1 MQERKWP
8 TTLVGQF
15 EAVVSKHGN
24 KVALIH
30 ADGISLTYGQMQQR
44 IETIA
49 ATLLGN
55 QVKPGDSVGI
65 FQESTPD
72 WVCSMLAVWK
82 VGAVFVPLDPGTK
95 TERLAMVA
103 DDCKPR
109 VILTDDVT
117 KTKQEELKA
126 TQSVVLNVSPLADAQ
141 PGPRPIS
148 IRATPD
154 GLAMIYYTSGSTGTP
169 KGIPVNQE
177 GLRAVFEGACQRY
190 EVDESVV
197 SLLQSS
203 LGFDISLIQMFIAWP
218 VGGTVCM
225 ISRDMRGDSVALMDF
240 AVRHGVT
247 HTTGTPSEYNSWL
260 RFGDQARLRASSWR
274 AAICGAEAFP
284 MALLERLR
292 ELGKQDLK
300 LHHIYG
306 TTETTIFATTQELNW
321 KEEGFYKEGQVPAGF
336 SLPNKAMYVV
346 DKDLHLLPI
355 GLPGEIVLAGVG
367 VAPKGYNNNDAL
379 TKSCFVPN
387 IFATEP
393 LRRNGWTSM
402 YRTRD
407 RGRLLPDGSIVVEG
421 RIGDDTE
428 IKLRGQRIDLK
439 DVEATI
445 VRCAHGVITEA
456 VASVRSTA
464 GTTDTQFLVAHVVI
478 SPTRSNMLADDPSA
492 FLRDLLAGLPLPRY
506 MCPTVLV
513 PIEKMPMTMSSKL
526 DRRAVS
532 ALPVTQPERSVAEGA
547 TSAQSMSEDESQLK
561 SIWEEVIP
569 QGLFDVTRESDFFH
583 VGGTSLL
590 LVQLQAQLHA
600 RFGLSIRLADLFAN
614 STLQSMAQLVA
625 SRTDGDETLRA
636 TIDWEW
642 ETRPS
647 ADLQIGTAPPDVVPA
662 PAANPKSVLIT
673 GGAGF
678 LGRALLRSA
687 IDNPAI
693 ERVHAVAVRQLQ
705 KRLASGLLP
714 THPKVI
720 YYDGDLREPRVGL
733 SEEEAERVFADIDA
747 VIHNG
752 ADVSHLKSYFTLRRA
767 NVNATKELAR
777 LCLPRR
783 IPFHYVST
791 AGVSMFTFWQS
802 FGEETAGTAQPPTD
816 GTNGYKASK
825 WASEQFLERLNE
837 RLGLP
842 VWLHRP
848 SDMVR
853 DDDDEASWDLLHT
866 LLGYSRV
873 LRAVPLSENLW
884 GWLDLVNV
892 RQVSGDVVQMVVDNK
907 PRATDAHSTSYV
919 HHTGDMAIPI
929 DEMKEFFEEECG
941 GTHSFA
947 KVPIEEWA
955 RLAEQAGMRPA
966 VAAVFAN
973 VPRLPRALCF
983 PRFVKTWRPAPGQ
996 DGGMLLVRR
1005 CRCGEELSP
1014 VWSEGCELCGCRPL
1028 MPKWS

>member
-1 MQERKWP
+1 M
-8 TTLVGQF
+8 
-15 EAVVSKHGN
+15 
-24 KVALIH
+24 
-30 ADGISLTYGQMQQR
+30 
-44 IETIA
+44 IA
-49 ATLLGN
+49 AALLGN
-55 QVKPGDSVGI
+55 QAKPGDSVGI

-95 TERLAMVA
+95 TERLAMVV
-103 DDCKPR
+103 DDCKPP

-117 KTKQEELKA
+117 KTNQEELKA
-126 TQSVVLNVSPLADAQ
+126 TQSVFLNVSTLAQ
-141 PGPRPIS
+141 PAPRPIS

-154 GLAMIYYTSGSTGTP
+154 VLAMVYYTSGSTGTP
-169 KGIPVNQE
+169 KGIPTNQE

-190 EVDESVV
+190 EVDEGVV

-240 AVRHGVT
+240 AVQHGVT

-260 RFGDQARLRASSWR
+260 RFGEPARLRASAWR

-321 KEEGFYKEGQVPAGF
+321 KEEGFYAEGQVPAGF

-346 DKDLHLLPI
+346 DEDMHLLPV
-355 GLPGEIVLAGVG
+355 GMPGEIVLAGVG
-367 VAPKGYNNNDAL
+367 VAKGYNNNDAL

-387 IFATEP
+387 VFAPEP
-393 LRRNGWTSM
+393 LRRNGCTTM

-421 RIGDDTE
+421 RIGEDTE

-445 VRCAHGVITEA
+445 VRCANGVISEA
-456 VASVRSTA
+456 VASIRSTA
-464 GTTDTQFLVAHVVI
+464 GTDTQFLVAHVVL
-478 SPTRSNMLADDPSA
+478 SPTRSNMLADSST

-547 TSAQSMSEDESQLK
+547 TSAHSMSEDESQLK

-569 QGLFDVTRESDFFH
+569 QGLFDVTLESDFFH

-590 LVQLQAQLHA
+590 LVQLQAQLRA

-614 STLQSMAQLVA
+614 STLRSMAQLVA
-625 SRTDGDETLRA
+625 RRA
-636 TIDWEW
+636 SLLGQGEALKMTIDWEW

-647 ADLQIGTAPPDVVPA
+647 ADLLIGTAPPEVPA
-662 PAANPKSVLIT
+662 PVANSKSVLIT

-678 LGRALLRSA
+678 LGRALLQSA
-687 IDNPAI
+687 INNPAI

-733 SEEEAERVFADIDA
+733 SEEEAERIFADIDA

-802 FGEETAGTAQPPTD
+802 FGEETASAAQPPTD

-825 WASEQFLERLNE
+825 WASERFLERLNE

-853 DDDDEASWDLLHT
+853 DNDEEASWDLLHT

-884 GWLDLVNV
+884 GWLDLVNAA
-892 RQVSGDVVQMVVDNK
+892 QVSADIVQMVVDNK
-907 PRATDAHSTSYV
+907 PRATDARSVSYV
-919 HHTGDMAIPI
+919 HQTGDMAIPI
-929 DEMKEFFEEECG
+929 DEMKEFFEDECG
-941 GTHSFA
+941 GAHVFA
-947 KVPIEEWA
+947 KLPIEEWA
-955 RLAEQAGMRPA
+955 RRAEQAGMRPA

-983 PRFVKTWRPAPGQ
+983 PRFIKTWRPAPGQ

-1014 VWSEGCELCGCRPL
+1014 VWGEGCGLCGCRPL